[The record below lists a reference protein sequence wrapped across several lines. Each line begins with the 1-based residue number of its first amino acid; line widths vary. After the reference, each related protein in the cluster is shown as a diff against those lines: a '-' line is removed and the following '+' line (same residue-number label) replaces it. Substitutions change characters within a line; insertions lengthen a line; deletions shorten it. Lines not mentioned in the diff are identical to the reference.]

1 MKIKHK
7 LPLAFASVLALLV
20 AAALFGIFALR
31 QSLNTFSVDVQGRY
45 NQERQVRELQAEFK
59 TQVQEWKNTLL
70 RGADPK
76 LLQTYWAA
84 FQAEE
89 AKVAS
94 TSAALE
100 AALAPGEARDLV
112 SRFRA
117 AHQKMG
123 TGYRAGYQAFVDGAF
138 VPAVGDQSVR
148 GMDREPTKLLDAA
161 GDRIAQESQAEAQA
175 AAEKGRAAIVLSLVV
190 MAAVT
195 VLGIVVG
202 FLFSRTIVKPL
213 DTAVGIAEAVASGD
227 LTGQIDGRGGDE
239 TAALLRALK
248 AMQQKLS
255 HIVVAVR
262 ASAEGVAAASSQIA
276 QGNLD
281 LSSRTEEQA
290 AALEE
295 TAASMDELGA
305 TTRHNAD
312 NATRAGAL
320 ARSASE
326 VAELGGKV
334 VGDVVA
340 TMREINRNSAR
351 VGDIIGVI
359 DSIAFQTN
367 ILALNA
373 AVEAARAGEQGR
385 GFAVVAAEVRALA
398 QRSAAAA
405 KEVKT
410 LVAESVSSTSQGASQ
425 VDTAGRTI
433 ERIVTSIGQLSTIV
447 QEMATANTEQSLGV
461 GQIGEAIGQID
472 RVTQQNAALVE
483 ESAAAAA
490 SLEGQAKQLVREV
503 AVFKV
508 AATPDAVNS
517 TYLLTA

>member
-7 LPLAFASVLALLV
+7 LPLAFGAVLALLV
-20 AAALFGIFALR
+20 AAALVGIFALR
-31 QSLNTFSVDVQGRY
+31 QSLDTFSGDVQQRY
-45 NQERQVRELQAEFK
+45 DQERQVRAVQAEFK

-76 LLQTYWAA
+76 LLQTYWTA
-84 FQAEE
+84 FQAAE
-89 AKVAS
+89 AKVAAGS
-94 TSAALE
+94 SRLE
-100 AALAPGEARDLV
+100 ASLAPGDARNLV
-112 SRFRA
+112 VQFRD
-117 AHQKMG
+117 AHARMG
-123 TGYRAGYQAFVDGAF
+123 VGYRAGYQAFVDGGF
-138 VPAVGDQSVR
+138 VPSVGDQSVR

-161 GDRIAQESQAEAQA
+161 GDRIAADSEAEAAA
-175 AAEKGRAAIVLSLVV
+175 AAEKGRFAIVLSLTV

-195 VLGIVVG
+195 ALGIVVG
-202 FLFSRTIVKPL
+202 MLFSRTIVRPL
-213 DTAVGIAEAVASGD
+213 DAAVGIAESVASGD
-227 LTGQIDGRGGDE
+227 LTGVIDARGQDE
-239 TAALLRALK
+239 TASLLRAL
-248 AMQQKLS
+248 ATMQQKLA

-262 ASAEGVAAASSQIA
+262 ASAEGVASASSQIA

-281 LSSRTEEQA
+281 LSSRTEQQA

-305 TTRHNAD
+305 TTRHNAES
-312 NATRAGAL
+312 AVRAGAL
-320 ARSASE
+320 ARGASE
-326 VAELGGKV
+326 IAGLGGRA

-340 TMREINRNSAR
+340 TMQEINRNSAR

-373 AVEAARAGEQGR
+373 AVEAARAGDQGR

-405 KEVKT
+405 REVKV
-410 LVAESVSSTSQGASQ
+410 LVTESVASTSLGASQ
-425 VDTAGRTI
+425 VHTAGQTI
-433 ERIVTSIGQLSTIV
+433 EKIVGSIDQLSAIV
-447 QEMATANTEQSLGV
+447 QEIATANSEQSLGV
-461 GQIGEAIGQID
+461 GQIGEAVGQID

-490 SLEGQAKQLVREV
+490 SLETQARQLVREV
-503 AVFKV
+503 AVFRV
-508 AATPDAVNS
+508 AA
-517 TYLLTA
+517 